1 MLAAL
6 AFTLHTIAR
15 VVEENKNN
23 IMNEQMNELFFLLPV
38 EEDAFLCHPPI
49 SALLQLC
56 VLSSFLE
63 PLFAYLPKFRVMDLV
78 SWSLNAIDQIFLT
91 RRQGE
96 GEPSCPDGTFFSGYT
111 MDSWQKWRIVC
122 LSILSVED
130 VEDVYTIGCL
140 ITGFL
145 FFWSWRLPGISRNS
159 KNVVSCSGHCKAAWH
174 V

>member
-6 AFTLHTIAR
+6 AFTLHTI

-38 EEDAFLCHPPI
+38 EEDAFLCHSPI

-78 SWSLNAIDQIFLT
+78 NWSLNAIDQIFST
-91 RRQGE
+91 RNRVKGNPLVQTGH
-96 GEPSCPDGTFFSGYT
+96 FSLDTRWTPGR
-111 MDSWQKWRIVC
+111 SGGLCVC
-122 LSILSVED
+122 RYCQSKMCTQLD
-130 VEDVYTIGCL
+130 V
-140 ITGFL
+140 
-145 FFWSWRLPGISRNS
+145 
-159 KNVVSCSGHCKAAWH
+159 
-174 V
+174 